1 MVGVGGGLEI
11 ETGFCGQNTMLTNTL
26 RHGYLQL
33 DEVRGLE
40 AGEILDRGRPLVSVA
55 WWLFLS
61 DSWLDGDRMN
71 GWIARIFQRAILLK
85 SLEIRC
91 APARK
96 VVMSMNVGGVLR
108 SYVSKLDE
116 PQA

>member
-85 SLEIRC
+85 PLEIRC